1 MTIAVTALDLEQDL
15 RARVEA
21 VAAATFLPFTLDP
34 AVIVPHLSQAEGL
47 LVDNQTF
54 IGKEVFAAAPRLR
67 VVAGLGVGFDR
78 FDVTE
83 ATRLGVAVCNTPGV
97 VSVATA
103 ELTIGAIFV
112 LSRRLMDN
120 ARFALSGGWS
130 RGEAPV
136 PFGNDVAGKVLG
148 IVGLGRIGS
157 EVAMRANA
165 LGMGVLYHDITQNTG
180 AAGRAGAEYREFD
193 ALLGESDFVTLH
205 VDLNAQS
212 RHLMGDREFALMKRS
227 AYLMNMSRGAVVD
240 QAALARALRADTIAG
255 AAVDVLEVEPPPQGD
270 PLLQLPSLMLFPHI
284 GTATVETRR
293 AMRSLAVD
301 NMVAVLSGETPPAC
315 VNPAVLG

>member
-21 VAAATFLPFTLDP
+21 VATATFLPFTLDP
-34 AVIVPHLSQAEGL
+34 AVILPHLSEAEGL

-54 IGKEVFAAAPRLR
+54 IGEEVFAAAPRLR

-78 FDVTE
+78 FDVAE
-83 ATRLGVAVCNTPGV
+83 ATRRDIAVCNTPGV

-112 LSRRLMDN
+112 LSRRLLDN

-130 RGEAPV
+130 GGEAPV
-136 PFGNDVAGKVLG
+136 PFGNDVGGKVLG
-148 IVGLGRIGS
+148 IVGFGRIGN
-157 EVAMRANA
+157 EVATRALA
-165 LGMGVLYHDITQNTG
+165 LGMRVIYHDVAPHLAEDRRG
-180 AAGRAGAEYREFD
+180 PAEFRAFD
-193 ALLGESDFVTLH
+193 ALLSESDFVTLH
-205 VDLNAQS
+205 VDLNPRT
-212 RHLMGDREFALMKRS
+212 RHLISDREFALMKPS
-227 AYLMNMSRGAVVD
+227 AYLLNMSRGTVVD
-240 QAALARALRADTIAG
+240 QSALVRALRAGTIAG
-255 AAVDVLEVEPPPQGD
+255 AAVDVLEVEPPPQD
-270 PLLQLPSLMLFPHI
+270 EPLLRLPNVVLFPHI

-301 NMVAVLSGETPPAC
+301 NMVAVLAGKRPPAC

>member
-15 RARVEA
+15 RARVQA
-21 VAAATFLPFTLDP
+21 VATATFLPFTLDP
-34 AVIVPHLSQAEGL
+34 AAIVPYLSEAEGL

-78 FDVTE
+78 FDVDE
-83 ATRLGVAVCNTPGV
+83 ATRRGIAVCNTPGV

-120 ARFALSGGWS
+120 ARFALTGGWS

-136 PFGNDVAGKVLG
+136 PFGNDVGGKVLG
-148 IVGLGRIGS
+148 IVGFGRIGN
-157 EVAMRANA
+157 EVATRAHA
-165 LGMGVLYHDITQNTG
+165 LGMRVLYHDIVQI
-180 AAGRAGAEYREFD
+180 AGVDARVGAEYREFD

-205 VDLNAQS
+205 VDLNPQS
-212 RHLMGDREFALMKRS
+212 RHLMSDREFALMKRS
-227 AYLMNMSRGAVVD
+227 AYLLNMSRGAVVD
-240 QAALARALRADTIAG
+240 QAALARALQAGAIAG
-255 AAVDVLEVEPPPQGD
+255 AAVDVLEVEPPAHD
-270 PLLQLPSLMLFPHI
+270 EPLLGLPNLVLFPHI

-301 NMVAVLSGETPPAC
+301 NLVAVLAGGRPPAC